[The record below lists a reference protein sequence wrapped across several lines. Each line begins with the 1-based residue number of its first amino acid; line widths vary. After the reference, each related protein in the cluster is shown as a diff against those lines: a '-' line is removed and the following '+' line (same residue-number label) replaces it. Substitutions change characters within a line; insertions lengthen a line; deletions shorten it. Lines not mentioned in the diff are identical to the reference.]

1 MGTLEQERAK
11 FAWEKVQGQ
20 SEDYRNLVKSLP
32 AMIMTNGLMQTLAF
46 LEGKGK
52 GKDLNKNPHKHLMNH
67 IIEWLEKRGLIE
79 GQGNDFGKVMG
90 ELYSCYSQEY
100 QRITEEVL
108 ALLRWLRQLVDAA
121 IKKS

>member
-20 SEDYRNLVKSLP
+20 SDDYRNLVKSLP

-46 LEGKGK
+46 LEAKGK
-52 GKDLNKNPHKHLMNH
+52 GKDHHKNLVKHIVEWMNERK
-67 IIEWLEKRGLIE
+67 ILD
-79 GQGNDFGKVMG
+79 QGNDFKKVM
-90 ELYSCYSQEY
+90 ERLYSCSSQEY

-108 ALLRWLRQLVDAA
+108 ALLKWLRQLADAA